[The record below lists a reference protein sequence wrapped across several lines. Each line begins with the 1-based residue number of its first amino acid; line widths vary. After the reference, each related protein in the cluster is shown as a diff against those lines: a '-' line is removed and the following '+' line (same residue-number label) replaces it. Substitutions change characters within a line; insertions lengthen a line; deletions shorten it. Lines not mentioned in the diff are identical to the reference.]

1 MYFNHCTLNIEYKYL
16 LISNFKRDENYY
28 RKFYSIIHKL
38 NLNIHEE
45 EIKYF

>member
-16 LISNFKRDENYY
+16 LISNFKRDEIYY
-28 RKFYSIIHKL
+28 RKFYSIHKL
-38 NLNIHEE
+38 NLNIYE